1 MVETIGDGICPKCG
15 GLTVAEKLK
24 EIINPDGSWP
34 GEDEIKCPM
43 CKEISRKYNWNFKDF
58 LVD

>member
-1 MVETIGDGICPKCG
+1 MVETIGVGICPKCG
-15 GLTVAEKLK
+15 VLTVAEKLE

-34 GEDEIKCPM
+34 GEDDIVCPS
-43 CKEISRKYNWNFKDF
+43 CKWISRKHNWNFKDF